1 MVTNRKVYIFANP
14 VKYGIIGSVKMGKWL
29 DIVNEHTQRYKPIVE
44 RRLWLKLEDITV
56 EPWSKLEDINVELNS
71 GKLAAWKNRIFVNE
85 EYFDKLLAKAKNKR
99 LQELFMNL
107 DMRVYVLHELIHLA
121 HYSLLYNKVKELKT
135 KKQDLRRIDRCENL
149 ISMEY
154 DNWLRTFLEGF
165 AVYGCDIIRPIAYT
179 HLRDIFRQ
187 YKEPVNDSREF
198 ILRDQLDET
207 WKEYK
212 CKDNIDSELGYN
224 PYERGY
230 EFFRNVIPFIFG
242 RKDKL
247 KLFDIATNPPIN
259 EDEML
264 NPASYLM
271 RINNLARGT

>member
-1 MVTNRKVYIFANP
+1 
-14 VKYGIIGSVKMGKWL
+14 MGKWL

-56 EPWSKLEDINVELNS
+56 EPWSKLEDIDVGLSQECS
-71 GKLAAWKNRIFVNE
+71 RELAAWKNRIFVNE
-85 EYFDKLLAKAKNKR
+85 EYFDKLLAKAKDKK

-107 DMRVYVLHELIHLA
+107 DMRVYVLHELMHLV
-121 HYSLLYNKVKELKT
+121 HYSLLYDKAKKLKVD
-135 KKQDLRRIDRCENL
+135 KQDIKRIDRCENL
-149 ISMEY
+149 ISLEY
-154 DNWLRTFLEGF
+154 DGWLRTFLEGF

-179 HLRDIFRQ
+179 RLTDILKQ
-187 YKEPVNDSREF
+187 YKEPVNDYREF
-198 ILRDQLDET
+198 ILKTQLEET
-207 WKEYK
+207 WEEYK
-212 CKDNIDSELGYN
+212 CKDNIDPELGYN

-259 EDEML
+259 EKEML
-264 NPASYLM
+264 NPASYL
-271 RINNLARGT
+271 RRASPKC

>member
-1 MVTNRKVYIFANP
+1 
-14 VKYGIIGSVKMGKWL
+14 MGKWL

-56 EPWSKLEDINVELNS
+56 EPWSKLEDINGELNS
-71 GKLAAWKNRIFVNE
+71 GKLAAWKNMIFVNE
-85 EYFDKLLAKAKNKR
+85 RYFDKLLDKSKNER

-107 DMRVYVLHELIHLA
+107 DMRVYVLHELMHLA
-121 HYSLLYNKVKELKT
+121 HYSLLYDKT
-135 KKQDLRRIDRCENL
+135 KKLKVDKQDIERIDRCENL
-149 ISMEY
+149 ISLEY
-154 DNWLRTFLEGF
+154 DNWLKTFLEGF
-165 AVYGCDIIRPIAYT
+165 AVYGQDIVRSIIYT
-179 HLRDIFRQ
+179 RLTDILKQ

-198 ILRDQLDET
+198 ILRCQLDET

-212 CKDNIDSELGYN
+212 DRANIDPELGYN

-247 KLFDIATNPPIN
+247 KLFDIATNPPIS
-259 EDEML
+259 EEEML
-264 NPASYLM
+264 NSASYLM
-271 RINNLARGT
+271 RINNLTRGT